1 MELEG
6 VKNVRPAEED
16 HEYYF
21 NVMCGSCRETH
32 PKVVSLNMTVS
43 VKVLSSIRP
52 GDGNVH

>member
-6 VKNVRPAEED
+6 VQGVRPAEED

-32 PKVVSLNMTVS
+32 PKVISLNMTVCNS
-43 VKVLSSIRP
+43 YPSRSR
-52 GDGNVH
+52 DC